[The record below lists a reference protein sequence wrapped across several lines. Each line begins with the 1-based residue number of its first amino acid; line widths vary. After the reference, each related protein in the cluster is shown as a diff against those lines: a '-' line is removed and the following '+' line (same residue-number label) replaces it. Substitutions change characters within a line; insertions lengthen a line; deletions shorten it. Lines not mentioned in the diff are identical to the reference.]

1 MGGVETSKSL
11 IRVCLASEQEGEP
24 RANDQVIFIWMNI
37 YSEIVIQVADS
48 QQERRP
54 SWRKCW
60 RGEREGDETRIVS
73 VISSRGRGCP
83 RSFVSH
89 ALHSASRQAPWSTTT
104 RARWAVLCGDKIRY
118 VAYAFHNVCS

>member
-11 IRVCLASEQEGEP
+11 IRVCLASEREGEP

-73 VISSRGRGCP
+73 VQGRGCP

-104 RARWAVLCGDKIRY
+104 RARWAVIRY

>member
-1 MGGVETSKSL
+1 MDGVETSKSL
-11 IRVCLASEQEGEP
+11 IRVCLASEREGEP

-73 VISSRGRGCP
+73 VISSRGGGARAAQPCTAPAGKRRGQLQLVRDGRCC
-83 RSFVSH
+83 V
-89 ALHSASRQAPWSTTT
+89 
-104 RARWAVLCGDKIRY
+104 VIR
-118 VAYAFHNVCS
+118 

>member
-11 IRVCLASEQEGEP
+11 IRVCLASEREGEP

-60 RGEREGDETRIVS
+60 RGEREGTRPG
-73 VISSRGRGCP
+73 SSPSYRPGAGVPAQLRVA
-83 RSFVSH
+83 RL
-89 ALHSASRQAPWSTTT
+89 AQRQQASAVVNYNSCEMGGVVW
-104 RARWAVLCGDKIRY
+104 
-118 VAYAFHNVCS
+118 

>member
-11 IRVCLASEQEGEP
+11 IRVCLDSEREGEP

-73 VISSRGRGCP
+73 VISSRGGGARAASCRTPCTAPAGKRRGQLQLVRDGRCC
-83 RSFVSH
+83 V
-89 ALHSASRQAPWSTTT
+89 
-104 RARWAVLCGDKIRY
+104 VIR
-118 VAYAFHNVCS
+118 